1 MAGINKKLKI
11 FFPGFFLLFI
21 NSINTRAQ
29 SPRTND
35 TSYYVFFPGS
45 ITARLYTSQKY
56 TVLNIKPPDAK
67 NISYHPN
74 TSFNLGAGIT
84 YHNLSL
90 KLGYGFGF
98 LNKDSAKGKTKYLDL
113 QTHIYSPKWITD
125 LYGQLYKGYHLYPE
139 GLAAEPG
146 KDYYY
151 RGDIRVSLFGISLF
165 HVFNY
170 TRFSYRAAFV
180 QNEWQKKSAGTFLA
194 GAETFYGIVKAD
206 SNLIPR
212 SIANN
217 NTDNNINKINYFS
230 IGPGV
235 GYAYTEVL
243 LQHIFFTGSLTGNLN
258 FILVNDHAKLNNGS
272 RFSINPSTRF
282 RVSTGYNGRT
292 WNVSANWVS
301 GYLPFKGTDKERIY
315 IFNTGNYRFIVA
327 KRFNTG
333 SRLQKHLKLV
343 NKILKE

>member
-1 MAGINKKLKI
+1 MVGINKKQKI
-11 FFPGFFLLFI
+11 FFLSCFLLFV

-29 SPRTND
+29 SPRKND

-45 ITARLYTSQKY
+45 VTARLYTSQKY
-56 TVLNIKPPDAK
+56 TTFTLKNPNTK
-67 NISYHPN
+67 NINYHPN

-90 KLGYGFGF
+90 KFGYGFGF
-98 LNKDSAKGKTKYLDL
+98 LNKDSEKGKTKYVDL
-113 QTHIYSPKWITD
+113 QTHIYTPKWITD
-125 LYGQLYKGYHLYPE
+125 LFGQLYKGYHLYPE
-139 GLAAEPG
+139 GLAANHG

-151 RGDIRVSLFGISLF
+151 RGDIRVSLFGISF
-165 HVFNY
+165 YHVFNY

-194 GAETFYGIVKAD
+194 GAETYYGIVKAD
-206 SNLIPR
+206 SSLIPH

-217 NTDNNINKINYFS
+217 NTDNNITKINYFS

-243 LQHIFFTGSLTGNLN
+243 LQHIFFTGSLTCNLN
-258 FILVNDHAKLNNGS
+258 FNFANDHAMLNNS
-272 RFSINPSTRF
+272 NHFSIKPLTRF
-282 RVSTGYNGRT
+282 RVSAGYNGRT

-301 GYLPFKGTDKERIY
+301 DYLPFKGTDKERIY
-315 IFNTGNYRFIVA
+315 IFNTGNYRFIIA